1 MTSGLR
7 DLRRRVRTAS
17 IGPIGPIGLL
27 LVVYFV
33 LGIAVVGPRIT
44 TDGLLYLAE
53 SRSAVLDGDVD
64 VADEYRFDPALQIPG
79 ASEGRREFLPRDLD
93 GHFFHT
99 ANEGMI
105 VLFAPLILVGH
116 VVAGPIAA
124 AGVPVSMDGYDLPYV
139 LAIGFGTN
147 AMVALALTLLAGY
160 ARRYV
165 GLAAAAGGAAA
176 IWVGSSLF
184 HWSVFRPGHAHAPAV
199 LLEALFVVLFLAR
212 GRDPRDRTAWLA
224 MGAVWGL
231 AVSVRPITGLYAIVP
246 LLWLIWLLGRPA
258 MDSLRERRLG
268 RAAVPALVERF
279 GLILPAGLLF
289 LAGGLVGRLPQFAL
303 TGDVSI
309 AGSAYYEESGFL
321 DSVGTGPLDGL
332 ASLLLDPSQG
342 TLWWVPVV
350 PLAILGLAWYW
361 RKDRLVVV
369 AGLLWVGAIWV
380 FVGMLGYPQRFGGP
394 TYASRHL
401 VEATPI
407 YVLGAA
413 GLVPLTRAVV
423 GTLARG
429 RGGVVA
435 GTIVGAGLLVSTTAW
450 GAIQYVATEV
460 VPGAAG
466 LDPMTRMAR
475 ILSNLP
481 SLRRLLVSGPAGDPQ
496 PGDAFIGGRLAGGL
510 DDRGAVSEAAL
521 ALVILVGLGL
531 AWAAIARL
539 GLRWVLAPSES
550 GLPIASAGAPLKGRR
565 RDVARWAGRAAW
577 VVAAT
582 IALALIA
589 PAIVRPRLAGQEEDR
604 AIATWTA
611 GAGPPVDGRVQ
622 RIVVGSSPTGNG
634 VISPPFVERGAPM
647 PGASLATPVAF
658 ADVPAGG
665 LSGSVESAAD
675 WSALTGL
682 RFTVEASPATAAAT
696 TTGGLIVEL
705 RRSNRARPA
714 LLVGIPA
721 ATVRAGVV
729 TVATPL
735 ALETSTSGET
745 VHLEVRIRPSR
756 DGPPPR
762 LGVTASGELALE
774 PLGIAMAVV
783 PEVGLAGQPLFG
795 TAPVSLPSE
804 ASIDVAADGR
814 AKMRVGPWN
823 PELLLRSATG
833 QTGWSFPGPSA
844 DPGTWT
850 DSVIKTSRAGTP
862 LVLRVDA
869 PWPIRTATLTTM
881 ISSLVRGVPAAVV
894 LSGSGNG
901 STFRPLTTFEPAAV
915 VRQQDASATLA
926 PNSPATSVWFGL
938 DLVGT
943 PGTTAVNAVWFDL
956 ELEPPEGMLT
966 SLTSATPGQLD
977 VHAGSG
983 VTTPQVTVD
992 VAVDPTI
999 VERAAWAANDVTT
1012 GAISAPGP
1020 LLLLLMAAGL
1030 IAAAY
1035 AVFRSAG
1042 RLAAVGIIV
1051 LAITCLGV
1059 SVAGMPRTVLVPR
1072 TQALADGI
1080 LEGAT
1085 GEGWSIVA
1093 TSAGATYVSPIISIP
1108 IGSSVDQ
1115 VTVGGRLG
1123 TPRVTV
1129 RTVATDG
1136 VAGQWLDLTGS
1147 LRTEADGLQVRV
1159 QFESKGSRLD
1169 RIRID
1174 YRPPLGS

>member
-1 MTSGLR
+1 VTSGLR
-7 DLRRRVRTAS
+7 DLRRRVRAAS
-17 IGPIGPIGLL
+17 IRPIGPIGLL
-27 LVVYFV
+27 LVLYVV
-33 LGIAVVGPRIT
+33 LGIGVVEPRIT

-93 GHFFHT
+93 GRFFHT

-105 VLFAPLILVGH
+105 VLFAPLILFGH

-124 AGVPVSMDGYDLPYV
+124 LGGPVSMDGYDLPYV

-176 IWVGSSLF
+176 IWVGSSLL

-212 GRDPRDRTAWLA
+212 GRDPRDRAAWLT

-246 LLWLIWLLGRPA
+246 LLWLVWLVGRPA
-258 MDSLRERRLG
+258 VDAVRERRMG
-268 RAAVPALVERF
+268 RAVVPALVDRVR
-279 GLILPAGLLF
+279 LILPAGLLF
-289 LAGGLVGRLPQFAL
+289 LAGGLVGRLPQIAL

-321 DSVGTGPLDGL
+321 DGTGSGPLNGL

-342 TLWWVPVV
+342 TLWWVPIV

-361 RKDRLVVV
+361 RKDRLVAV

-413 GLVPLTRAVV
+413 GLVPLIRAAVR
-423 GTLARG
+423 TLARG
-429 RGGVVA
+429 RGLVA
-435 GTIVGAGLLVSTTAW
+435 GTIVGAGLVVSTTAW

-466 LDPMTRMAR
+466 LDPITRMAR

-481 SLRRLLVSGPAGDPQ
+481 SLRRLLVSGPPGDPQ
-496 PGDAFIGGRLAGGL
+496 PGAAFIGGRLAGGL

-539 GLRWVLAPSES
+539 GLRWVLAPSGP
-550 GLPIASAGAPLKGRR
+550 GLPVASAGDHVARR
-565 RDVARWAGRAAW
+565 RPAVARWAGRAAW

-589 PAIVRPRLAGQEEDR
+589 PAIVRPRLAGQEGDR

-622 RIVVGSSPTGNG
+622 RIVVGSSPTGNR
-634 VISPPFVERGAPM
+634 VVSPPFVEPGAPQ
-647 PGASLATPVAF
+647 PGASLPTPVAF

-665 LSGSVESAAD
+665 LTGAVESATD
-675 WSALTGL
+675 WSALTGI
-682 RFTVEASPATAAAT
+682 RFAVEASTATAAPT
-696 TTGGLIVEL
+696 SGGLVVEL
-705 RRSNRARPA
+705 RRSNRAKPA
-714 LLVGIPA
+714 LLVEVPA

-735 ALETSTSGET
+735 ALEPPASGEA
-745 VHLEVRIRPSR
+745 VRVEIRIRPSR

-774 PLGIAMAVV
+774 PLGIQT
-783 PEVGLAGQPLFG
+783 PEVPDVRLAGQPLFG
-795 TAPVSLPSE
+795 SPPVSLPSE
-804 ASIDVAADGR
+804 ASIEVAADGR

-823 PELLLRSATG
+823 PELLLRSATE

-850 DSVIKTSRAGTP
+850 DSVIKTSRADTP

-869 PWPIRTATLTTM
+869 LWPIRTATLTTM
-881 ISSLVRGVPAAVV
+881 VSSLARQVPAAVV

-901 STFRPLTTFEPAAV
+901 STFRRLTTFEPAQV
-915 VRQQDASATLA
+915 VRQQDATATLT
-926 PNSPATSVWFGL
+926 PNSPTTSVWFGL

-943 PGTTAVNAVWFDL
+943 PGTTGVNAVWFDL
-956 ELEPPEGMLT
+956 ELVPPEGTLT
-966 SLTSATPGQLD
+966 SLTSATAGQLD
-977 VHAGSG
+977 VSAGTG

-999 VERAAWAANDVTT
+999 VEWAAWAANDVTS

-1020 LLLLLMAAGL
+1020 LLLLLIAAGL
-1030 IAAAY
+1030 VAAAY
-1035 AVFRSAG
+1035 GVFRLAG
-1042 RLAAVGIIV
+1042 RVAAAGIVV
-1051 LAITCLGV
+1051 LAITFLGIG
-1059 SVAGMPRTVLVPR
+1059 VAGLPRTVLVPR

-1080 LEGAT
+1080 LDGAI
-1085 GEGWSIVA
+1085 GEGSSIVA

-1108 IGSSVDQ
+1108 VGSKVDR
-1115 VTVGGRLG
+1115 VTASGRLG
-1123 TPRVTV
+1123 TARVTV

-1136 VAGQWLDLTGS
+1136 AAGQWLDPTGS

>member
-1 MTSGLR
+1 
-7 DLRRRVRTAS
+7 
-17 IGPIGPIGLL
+17 
-27 LVVYFV
+27 
-33 LGIAVVGPRIT
+33 
-44 TDGLLYLAE
+44 
-53 SRSAVLDGDVD
+53 
-64 VADEYRFDPALQIPG
+64 
-79 ASEGRREFLPRDLD
+79 
-93 GHFFHT
+93 
-99 ANEGMI
+99 
-105 VLFAPLILVGH
+105 
-116 VVAGPIAA
+116 
-124 AGVPVSMDGYDLPYV
+124 
-139 LAIGFGTN
+139 
-147 AMVALALTLLAGY
+147 
-160 ARRYV
+160 V

-176 IWVGSSLF
+176 IWFGSSLL

-199 LLEALFVVLFLAR
+199 LLEGLFVVLFLAR
-212 GRDPRDRTAWLA
+212 GRDPRDRAAWLA

-246 LLWLIWLLGRPA
+246 LLWLAWLVGRPA
-258 MDSLRERRLG
+258 MDAIRERRMG
-268 RAAVPALVERF
+268 RAVVPALVDSF
-279 GLILPAGLLF
+279 KQILPAGLLF
-289 LAGGLVGRLPQFAL
+289 LAGGLLGRLPQFAL

-321 DSVGTGPLDGL
+321 DGTGSGPLNGL

-342 TLWWVPVV
+342 TLWWVPIV

-361 RKDRLVVV
+361 RKDRLVAV

-413 GLVPLTRAVV
+413 GLVPLIRTLVR
-423 GTLARG
+423 TLARG
-429 RGGVVA
+429 RGVVA
-435 GTIVGAGLLVSTTAW
+435 GTIVGAGLVASTAAW

-466 LDPMTRMAR
+466 LDPITRMAR
-475 ILSNLP
+475 ILGNLP
-481 SLRRLLVSGPAGDPQ
+481 SLRRLLVGGPPGDPQ
-496 PGDAFIGGRLAGGL
+496 PGVAFIGGRLAGGL
-510 DDRGAVSEAAL
+510 DDRGAVTEAAL

-531 AWAAIARL
+531 AWATIARL
-539 GLRWVLAPSES
+539 GLRWVLAPSRPE
-550 GLPIASAGAPLKGRR
+550 PPAASAGDQIARR
-565 RDVARWAGRAAW
+565 RSDVARWAGFAAW

-589 PAIVRPRLAGQEEDR
+589 PALVRPRLAGQEGDR

-622 RIVVGSSPTGNG
+622 RIVIGSSPTGNA
-634 VISPPFVERGAPM
+634 VVSPPFVERGAPK
-647 PGASLATPVAF
+647 PGAPLPAPVAF

-665 LSGSVESAAD
+665 LSGAVESAAG

-682 RFTVEASPATAAAT
+682 RFSVEGATT
-696 TTGGLIVEL
+696 TTGGLVVEL
-705 RRSNRARPA
+705 RRSNHARPA
-714 LLVGIPA
+714 LLVGVPA

-729 TVATPL
+729 AIATPL
-735 ALETSTSGET
+735 ALEPSTSAES
-745 VHLEVRIRPSR
+745 VRVAVRIRPSR

-762 LGVTASGELALE
+762 LGVTATGELALV
-774 PLGIAMAVV
+774 PLGIPTPDV
-783 PEVGLAGQPLFG
+783 PDVRLAGQPLFG
-795 TAPVSLPSE
+795 SPPVRLPSQ
-804 ASIDVAADGR
+804 ASIEVATDGR

-823 PELLLRSATG
+823 TELLLRSATE
-833 QTGWSFPGPSA
+833 QTGWSFPGPTA

-862 LVLRVDA
+862 LVLRVDT

-881 ISSLVRGVPAAVV
+881 VSSFVRGVPAAVV

-901 STFRPLTTFEPAAV
+901 SNFRPLTTFEPAPV
-915 VRQQDASATLA
+915 VRQQDASATFT
-926 PNSPATSVWFGL
+926 PNAPATSVWFGL
-938 DLVGT
+938 DLVG
-943 PGTTAVNAVWFDL
+943 PSGTTGVNAVWFDL
-956 ELEPPEGMLT
+956 ELEPPEGMLA
-966 SLTSATPGQLD
+966 SLASATAGQLD
-977 VHAGSG
+977 VSAGTG
-983 VTTPQVTVD
+983 MTTPHVRVD

-999 VERAAWAANDVTT
+999 VEQAAWAANDVST

-1020 LLLLLMAAGL
+1020 ILWLLVAAGL
-1030 IAAAY
+1030 SAAAY
-1035 AVFRSAG
+1035 QVFRAAG
-1042 RLAAVGIIV
+1042 RVAAVGIFV
-1051 LAITCLGV
+1051 LAITFVGI
-1059 SVAGMPRTVLVPR
+1059 SVAGLPRSVLVPR

-1080 LEGAT
+1080 LDGAT
-1085 GEGWSIVA
+1085 GEGSSIVA

-1108 IGSSVDQ
+1108 VGSSVDR

-1123 TPRVTV
+1123 AARVTV

-1136 VAGQWLDLTGS
+1136 VVGQWLDSTGS

-1159 QFESKGSRLD
+1159 EFESKGSRLD

>member
-7 DLRRRVRTAS
+7 DLRRRVRAAS
-17 IGPIGPIGLL
+17 IRPIGPIGLL
-27 LVVYFV
+27 LGMYVV

-93 GHFFHT
+93 GRFFHT

-105 VLFAPLILVGH
+105 VLFAPLLLVGH

-124 AGVPVSMDGYDLPYV
+124 LGGPVSMDGYDLPYV

-165 GLAAAAGGAAA
+165 GLAAAAGGAGA
-176 IWVGSSLF
+176 IWVGSSLL

-212 GRDPRDRTAWLA
+212 GRDPRDRAAWLA

-246 LLWLIWLLGRPA
+246 LLWLAWLVGRPVFDA
-258 MDSLRERRLG
+258 IGERRLG
-268 RAAVPALVERF
+268 RAVVPALVDRF
-279 GLILPAGLLF
+279 RLILPAGLLF
-289 LAGGLVGRLPQFAL
+289 VAGGLVGRLPQFAL

-321 DSVGTGPLDGL
+321 DGTGSGPLNGL

-342 TLWWVPVV
+342 TLWWVPIV

-361 RKDRLVVV
+361 RRDRLVAV

-413 GLVPLTRAVV
+413 GLVPLIRAAIR
-423 GTLARG
+423 TLARG
-429 RGGVVA
+429 RGVAA
-435 GTIVGAGLLVSTTAW
+435 GTIVGAGLLVATAAW

-466 LDPMTRMAR
+466 LDPITRMAR

-481 SLRRLLVSGPAGDPQ
+481 SLRRLLVTGPPGDPQ
-496 PGDAFIGGRLAGGL
+496 PGVAFIGGRLAGGL

-521 ALVILVGLGL
+521 ALVILAGLGL

-539 GLRWVLAPSES
+539 GIRWVLAPSEP
-550 GLPIASAGAPLKGRR
+550 GLPVASAGDHVKGRR
-565 RDVARWAGRAAW
+565 PDVARWAGRAAW

-589 PAIVRPRLAGQEEDR
+589 PAIVRPRLAGQEGDR

-622 RIVVGSSPTGNG
+622 RIVVGSSPTGNR
-634 VISPPFVERGAPM
+634 VVSPPFVEPGAPK
-647 PGASLATPVAF
+647 PGASLPAPVAF

-665 LSGSVESAAD
+665 LSGAVESAAD

-682 RFTVEASPATAAAT
+682 RFTVDGATT
-696 TTGGLIVEL
+696 TTGGLVVEL
-705 RRSNRARPA
+705 RRSNRAKPA

-735 ALETSTSGET
+735 ALEPSTSDEAMR
-745 VHLEVRIRPSR
+745 VEVRIRPSR

-774 PLGIAMAVV
+774 PLGIPTPHV
-783 PEVGLAGQPLFG
+783 PDVRLAGQPLFG
-795 TAPVSLPSE
+795 SPPVSLPSQ
-804 ASIDVAADGR
+804 ASIEVAADGR
-814 AKMRVGPWN
+814 ARMRVGPWN
-823 PELLLRSATG
+823 TELLLRSATE

-850 DSVIKTSRAGTP
+850 DSVIKTSRARTP

-881 ISSLVRGVPAAVV
+881 ISSFVREVPAAVV

-901 STFRPLTTFEPAAV
+901 STFRPLTTFEPAPV
-915 VRQQDASATLA
+915 VRQQDASATLT

-943 PGTTAVNAVWFDL
+943 PGTTGVNAVWFDL
-956 ELEPPEGMLT
+956 ELVPPEGMLT
-966 SLTSATPGQLD
+966 SLTSATAGQLD
-977 VHAGSG
+977 VAAGTG
-983 VTTPQVTVD
+983 VPTPQVTVD
-992 VAVDPTI
+992 GAVDPTI
-999 VERAAWAANDVTT
+999 VERVAWAANDVATR
-1012 GAISAPGP
+1012 AISAPGP
-1020 LLLLLMAAGL
+1020 LLLLLIAAGL
-1030 IAAAY
+1030 VAAAY
-1035 AVFRSAG
+1035 GVFRSAG
-1042 RLAAVGIIV
+1042 RVPAVGIFV
-1051 LAITCLGV
+1051 LAVTFLGI

-1072 TQALADGI
+1072 TQALADGT
-1080 LEGAT
+1080 LDGAI
-1085 GEGWSIVA
+1085 GDGSSIVA

-1108 IGSSVDQ
+1108 VGSSVDR
-1115 VTVGGRLG
+1115 VTASGRLG
-1123 TPRVTV
+1123 TARVTV

-1136 VAGQWLDLTGS
+1136 AAGQWLDPTGS

-1159 QFESKGSRLD
+1159 EFESKGARLD